1 MISQAKSDEIV
12 CIGTA
17 SGVEVNAYYSGTNWN
32 VPVVEVL
39 CHGRVAMTLAQTEG
53 AIDLLQ
59 EALAH
64 WQEEGKHIHPNVPT
78 NVVASVSVSGSPFQ

>member
-1 MISQAKSDEIV
+1 MTEILDEIV

-17 SGVEVNAYYSGTNWN
+17 NGVEVNVYYSRGPKRNI
-32 VPVVEVL
+32 PVIEIL

-59 EALAH
+59 EALAY
-64 WQEEGKHIHPNVPT
+64 WQEEGM
-78 NVVASVSVSGSPFQ
+78 